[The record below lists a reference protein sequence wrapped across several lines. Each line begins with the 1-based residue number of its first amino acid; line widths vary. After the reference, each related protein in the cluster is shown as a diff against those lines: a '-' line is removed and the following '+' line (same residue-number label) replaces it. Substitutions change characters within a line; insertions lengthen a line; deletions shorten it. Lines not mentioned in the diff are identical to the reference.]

1 MKIYLAGPL
10 FTTPEREF
18 NVQLATRLRAA
29 GHEVFVPQENPASE
43 RTGKAIF
50 EKDLGGLD
58 WADGVVAVMDGAD
71 PDSGTCWECGYAY
84 ATKKPVVLFRSDFR
98 GSGDADDI
106 PYNAMLIGAADAH
119 IELRLGTVDEAAAA
133 IDAELGRLDTG
144 VSPRSERIGAGDGV
158 RTRDMQLGRL
168 PLCQLSY
175 SRPRHGKGNLMGL
188 TTRRPRRGP
197 SANGE

>member
-43 RTGKAIF
+43 PTGKAIF
-50 EKDLGGLD
+50 VKDLEGLD
-58 WADGVVAVMDGAD
+58 WAEGVVAIMDGSD

-84 ATKKPVVLFRSDFR
+84 ATKKPVVLFRSDSR
-98 GSGDADDI
+98 VSGDADDI

-119 IELRLGTVDEAAAA
+119 IELRLANVDDAAAA
-133 IDAELGRLDTG
+133 IDAELVRL
-144 VSPRSERIGAGDGV
+144 
-158 RTRDMQLGRL
+158 
-168 PLCQLSY
+168 
-175 SRPRHGKGNLMGL
+175 
-188 TTRRPRRGP
+188 
-197 SANGE
+197 SAS

>member
-1 MKIYLAGPL
+1 VKIYLAGPL

-29 GHEVFVPQENPASE
+29 GHDVFLPQEHPASE

-50 EKDLGGLD
+50 RKDLEGLD
-58 WADGVVAVMDGAD
+58 WADGVVAIMDGAD

-84 ATKKPVVLFRSDFR
+84 ARNKPVVLFRSDFR

-119 IELRLGTVDEAAAA
+119 IELRLGTVDEAATA
-133 IDAELGRLDTG
+133 IDAELVRLT
-144 VSPRSERIGAGDGV
+144 
-158 RTRDMQLGRL
+158 
-168 PLCQLSY
+168 
-175 SRPRHGKGNLMGL
+175 
-188 TTRRPRRGP
+188 P
-197 SANGE
+197 S